1 MPSVDPYGG
10 FSEDYSAYSAEK
22 AAIDDVVSEYL
33 RPLQNGLVDDVDEM
47 CIRDRNYNIRM
58 GIPEMQELWLEL
70 QEKYRS
76 GNIKKKEEQLYKK
89 WGKALKLLSADPGYP
104 SLQTHE
110 IEPLSRR
117 YGMKVWQS
125 YLENKTSGAM
135 RMYWVYGPDQK
146 DITIIGLE
154 PHPEDKKNGAYDRI
168 SLSDL

>member
-1 MPSVDPYGG
+1 MN
-10 FSEDYSAYSAEK
+10 F
-22 AAIDDVVSEYL
+22 
-33 RPLQNGLVDDVDEM
+33 
-47 CIRDRNYNIRM
+47 NIRM
-58 GIPEMQELWLEL
+58 GIPEMQELWLDL

-135 RMYWVYGPDQK
+135 RMYWVYGQTRKILQLLDWSHTRK
-146 DITIIGLE
+146 IRKMAHTTEFHCRICRIWN
-154 PHPEDKKNGAYDRI
+154 KNT
-168 SLSDL
+168 SS

>member
-1 MPSVDPYGG
+1 
-10 FSEDYSAYSAEK
+10 
-22 AAIDDVVSEYL
+22 
-33 RPLQNGLVDDVDEM
+33 
-47 CIRDRNYNIRM
+47 
-58 GIPEMQELWLEL
+58 MQELWLDL

-125 YLENKTSGAM
+125 YLGIPFFTITVCPSTTTFPLFGNSICSMIPSYTSPFFICCPFFLFFLSAAFNRRKAPGSPPKLSC
-135 RMYWVYGPDQK
+135 RFVYSHFNFLRYLHLQSNRQNHHRNHLQSLPDN
-146 DITIIGLE
+146 
-154 PHPEDKKNGAYDRI
+154 PV
-168 SLSDL
+168 

>member
-1 MPSVDPYGG
+1 MN
-10 FSEDYSAYSAEK
+10 F
-22 AAIDDVVSEYL
+22 
-33 RPLQNGLVDDVDEM
+33 
-47 CIRDRNYNIRM
+47 NIRM
-58 GIPEMQELWLEL
+58 GIPEMQELWLDL

-135 RMYWVYGPDQK
+135 RILLQIHNSLWQK
-146 DITIIGLE
+146 FLC
-154 PHPEDKKNGAYDRI
+154 
-168 SLSDL
+168 SLFSALHFV

>member
-1 MPSVDPYGG
+1 
-10 FSEDYSAYSAEK
+10 
-22 AAIDDVVSEYL
+22 
-33 RPLQNGLVDDVDEM
+33 
-47 CIRDRNYNIRM
+47 M
-58 GIPEMQELWLEL
+58 GIPEMQELWLDL

-125 YLENKTSGAM
+125 YLEI
-135 RMYWVYGPDQK
+135 YFP
-146 DITIIGLE
+146 IGIYYLCTC
-154 PHPEDKKNGAYDRI
+154 HYYHKQDMQVLINLHI
-168 SLSDL
+168 NQNIQMI

>member
-1 MPSVDPYGG
+1 MN
-10 FSEDYSAYSAEK
+10 F
-22 AAIDDVVSEYL
+22 
-33 RPLQNGLVDDVDEM
+33 
-47 CIRDRNYNIRM
+47 NIRM
-58 GIPEMQELWLEL
+58 GIPEMQELWLDL

-125 YLENKTSGAM
+125 YLENKTRGAM

-146 DITIIGLE
+146 DNTTMC
-154 PHPEDKKNGAYDRI
+154 
-168 SLSDL
+168 LSS